1 MPRAIDLSTVSPER
15 AAEILRRQERELQR
29 RKEYYLRNR
38 DRIRAQSKAWHEA
51 NRDKARELNR
61 SWKERNRE
69 RVRENARA
77 RYDRLTDGM
86 VRNVFAY
93 DFVKD
98 TPLRCGDVPDE
109 MIPLI
114 RQTML
119 IKRELRKA
127 KS

>member
-1 MPRAIDLSTVSPER
+1 MPRAIDLTAVSPER
-15 AAEILRRQERELQR
+15 AAEILR
-29 RKEYYLRNR
+29 K
-38 DRIRAQSKAWHEA
+38 RAQKKREYEYKRDVILARSKSWQEA

-69 RVRENARA
+69 RVREKARA

-93 DFVKD
+93 DFAKD
-98 TPLRCGDVPDE
+98 APLRCGDVPDE